1 MTEKPLKKEG
11 MFDLREAINRL
22 EKKEEWGPG
31 PWQSEPDRLEFEHA
45 GFPCLLLRNMDV
57 TGAWCGYVGVPKGHL
72 FFEKDYSDVEQNV
85 EVHWGLTYSGHCAGD
100 ICHEPK
106 EGEPDNVWWLGFDCS
121 HGLDLMPLLLAK
133 ESVLLGA
140 GRRKCIGKYRTMDY
154 AKAETMKL
162 AEQLQKLVKVS
173 DF

>member
-45 GFPCLLLRNMDV
+45 GFPCFLLRNMDV

-72 FFEKDYSDVEQNV
+72 FFEKDYMDVEENV
-85 EVHWGLTYSGHCAGD
+85 EVHGRLTYSGHCAGD

-106 EGEPDNVWWLGFDCS
+106 EGEPDNVWWLGFDCMHLFDLS
-121 HGLDLMPLLLAK
+121 PLREAIYKRIPGLEGGELN
-133 ESVLLGA
+133 GT
-140 GRRKCIGKYRTMDY
+140 YRTMDY